1 MIYQCQCHAGD
12 THMYTYGDFNDKV
25 PGTSETFQDPQRCTC
40 GSVQVN
46 QCSQEQLDR
55 ILFWYDFV

>member
-1 MIYQCQCHAGD
+1 
-12 THMYTYGDFNDKV
+12 MYTYGDFNDKV
-25 PGTSETFQDPQRCTC
+25 PGTSETFQGPQRCTC
-40 GSVQVN
+40 GPVQVN